1 MGKKKIYRLDN
12 GKIKMTMQEM
22 IDQTQLGRSAIQE
35 RLKQSKKSE
44 LVLAPRGKHSANL
57 LAKQKLLKA
66 KKKAKKMAISDI
78 YKNPEKIEK
87 KKKAEQIL
95 KNHPFYDLGE
105 KGKLHRLLFGKWF
118 GGKNE
123 HWNTK

>member
-44 LVLAPRGKHSANL
+44 VVLAPRGKHSANL
-57 LAKQKLLKA
+57 LSKTKTESQT
-66 KKKAKKMAISDI
+66 KKVKKNGD
-78 YKNPEKIEK
+78 
-87 KKKAEQIL
+87 
-95 KNHPFYDLGE
+95 F
-105 KGKLHRLLFGKWF
+105 
-118 GGKNE
+118 
-123 HWNTK
+123 